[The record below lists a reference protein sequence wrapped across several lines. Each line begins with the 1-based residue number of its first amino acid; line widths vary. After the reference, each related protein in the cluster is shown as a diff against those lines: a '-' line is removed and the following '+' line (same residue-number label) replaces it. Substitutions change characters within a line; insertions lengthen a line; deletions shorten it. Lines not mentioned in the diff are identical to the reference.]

1 MSLHLSEQ
9 NGLHKFFFKLVFLL
23 QTGHF
28 ICIIKFYNL
37 RTGIIFKDFDIS
49 FFNRK
54 PYYKA
59 MKDLFKINEGI
70 LNSLLESADIGI
82 FTTDSGLNI
91 QTWNRWLDIH
101 SQLKESEVAGRNL
114 FEVYPDLIS
123 RKLDIYYH
131 QALQGQSGTL
141 PERVHNYLIQIPSGY
156 EDNDYKYMQQNV
168 QIAPL
173 ISGDKITGTITII
186 VDVTKRVRCN
196 KSIEE
201 ETGLDIRAKEEFEIA
216 FNSVPDFITIIDTQ
230 HRITR
235 INKSMA
241 DHLGVKPEDIIG
253 KYCYNVIHKTES
265 PPAFCPHVR
274 LLRDKQECYSNI
286 FEDRLG
292 GYFTITVTPLV
303 DSSGNIRGSVHVA
316 HDISERIKTE
326 KMLQNLSI
334 VDDLTGIYNRR
345 GFMTLTAQ
353 LINTADRLS
362 CKMLL
367 LFMDLNDMKYINDTF
382 GHLEGDNALRD
393 TANILR
399 STFRESDII
408 CRYGG
413 DEFIVSALQ
422 TGDIESD
429 TIKERLNKNIDLHN
443 IEANR
448 RYKISLSIGIAIY
461 DPNAPVPLET
471 LIFVADHM
479 MYENKY
485 KLRRKE
491 SSES

>member
-1 MSLHLSEQ
+1 
-9 NGLHKFFFKLVFLL
+9 
-23 QTGHF
+23 
-28 ICIIKFYNL
+28 
-37 RTGIIFKDFDIS
+37 
-49 FFNRK
+49 
-54 PYYKA
+54 
-59 MKDLFKINEGI
+59 MKDLFKIKEEI
-70 LNSLLESADIGI
+70 LNSLHESTDIGI

-91 QTWNRWLDIH
+91 QTWNRWLDIT
-101 SQLKESEVAGRNL
+101 SQLKESEAIGRNL
-114 FEVYPDLIS
+114 FEVFPDLIS

-131 QALQGQSGTL
+131 QALQGQSVTL
-141 PERVHNYLIQIPSGY
+141 PERLHKYLIQIPSGY
-156 EDNDYKYMQQNV
+156 EYNDCKYMQQNV
-168 QIAPL
+168 QISPL
-173 ISGDKITGTITII
+173 ISEDNITGTITII
-186 VDVTKRVRCN
+186 VDITKRVGCN
-196 KSIEE
+196 KSVEE
-201 ETGLDIRAKEEFEIA
+201 ESGFDIKAKEELEIA
-216 FNSVPDFITIIDTQ
+216 FNSVLDFIAIIDTQ

-241 DHLGVKPEDIIG
+241 DNLGVKPEDIIG
-253 KYCYNVIHKTES
+253 KYCYNIIHKTEA
-265 PPAFCPHVR
+265 PPVFCPHSR
-274 LLRDKQECYSNI
+274 LLRDKQEHYSDI
-286 FEDRLG
+286 YEDSLG
-292 GYFTITVTPLV
+292 GYFKITVTPLV

-326 KMLQNLSI
+326 KMLENLSI

-345 GFMTLTAQ
+345 GVMTFTEQ
-353 LINTADRLS
+353 LIRTADRLS

-399 STFRESDII
+399 NTFRESDII

-413 DEFIVSALQ
+413 DEFVVSALQ

-443 IEANR
+443 AEANR

-461 DPNAPVPLET
+461 DPDAPVPLEE
-471 LIFVADHM
+471 LIFAADHM

-485 KLRRKE
+485 KLKRKE
-491 SSES
+491 SGEP

>member
-1 MSLHLSEQ
+1 
-9 NGLHKFFFKLVFLL
+9 
-23 QTGHF
+23 
-28 ICIIKFYNL
+28 
-37 RTGIIFKDFDIS
+37 
-49 FFNRK
+49 
-54 PYYKA
+54 

-70 LNSLLESADIGI
+70 LNSLHESADIGI
-82 FTTDSGLNI
+82 FITDSELNI
-91 QTWNRWLDIH
+91 QTWNRWLEIH

-114 FEVYPDLIS
+114 FEIYPDLIS

-131 QALQGQSGTL
+131 QALQGHSGTL
-141 PERVHNYLIQIPSGY
+141 PERIHEFLIQISSGY
-156 EDNDYKYMQQNV
+156 ENNDCKYMQQNI

-173 ISGDKITGTITII
+173 INGDRITGTITLI
-186 VDVTKRVRCN
+186 VDVTERVRCN

-201 ETGLDIRAKEEFEIA
+201 ETRLDIKAKEELEIA
-216 FNSVPDFITIIDTQ
+216 FNSVLDFIAIIDTQ

-241 DHLGVKPEDIIG
+241 DHLGVNPKDIIG
-253 KYCYNVIHKTES
+253 KHCYNIIHKTEA
-265 PPAFCPHVR
+265 PPVFCPHSR
-274 LLRDKQECYSNI
+274 LLIDKQEHYSNI
-286 FEDRLG
+286 YEDSLG
-292 GYFTITVTPLV
+292 GYFKITVTPLI

-326 KMLQNLSI
+326 KMLENLSI

-345 GFMTLTAQ
+345 GVMTFTEQ
-353 LINTADRLS
+353 LIRTAERLS

-382 GHLEGDNALRD
+382 GHLEGDKALKD
-393 TANILR
+393 TANILK

-422 TGDIESD
+422 AGGIESD

-443 IEANR
+443 AEANR

-461 DPNAPVPLET
+461 DPDAPVSLED
-471 LIFVADHM
+471 LIFAADHM

-485 KLRRKE
+485 ELRRKE
-491 SSES
+491 NSEH